1 MKTDGKKIVED
12 ENLNNNQEQTKEDRE
27 TKFKKL
33 QSDSERGVQKIIN
46 EKKEVET
53 FLDRYENA
61 ISTVSADNSKL
72 VDIYDNDPKVAERI
86 LSKFYGGMSIDEFVD
101 EYLDGKRPA
110 KKVDYDKLK
119 EKAKAEARKE
129 IEAEE
134 ANSYL
139 QSKLKKFTSEEQE
152 LILEE
157 REDFV

>member
-1 MKTDGKKIVED
+1 
-12 ENLNNNQEQTKEDRE
+12 
-27 TKFKKL
+27 
-33 QSDSERGVQKIIN
+33 
-46 EKKEVET
+46 
-53 FLDRYENA
+53 
-61 ISTVSADNSKL
+61 
-72 VDIYDNDPKVAERI
+72 
-86 LSKFYGGMSIDEFVD
+86 MSIDEFVD